1 MLIPAKM
8 SAPVSVLLYVVK
20 LCRDNPVRTFSGAE
34 LNAAHL
40 FCPLDAVLPGQG
52 ANFLSEAAVGHG
64 RNAQKRRGCLAG
76 FLPRFGAVLLLFA
89 CSGLLAAGVIYGC
102 SHFNARSSG
111 TDVASGTP
119 PGTAPASPSEV
130 SPSEASPSEAAPSE
144 AVPSETAPPET
155 VPPETVPVTGAVSY
169 EFGTALGERE
179 RVADEWFDG
188 AVFLGDS
195 RTEGLQLFGGLAHG
209 DFYWHRGMNVF
220 RADDSKYAY
229 FDSGG
234 EKTTLLGTLRVKKY
248 KAVYLMLGINELGY
262 QEEAYSAAL
271 SELVDGIIEAQPEA
285 VIYLQ
290 TMPPVNDQKAR
301 DFDIS
306 PYINT
311 KNVNKFNEAIARIA
325 EEKRVV
331 LLDTAS
337 IYRGPDGQLPS
348 ELTGDGVH
356 FTSSGYK
363 RWADFLRTH
372 TMEPEEYLKLR
383 DMEE

>member
-1 MLIPAKM
+1 M
-8 SAPVSVLLYVVK
+8 SEV
-20 LCRDNPVRTFSGAE
+20 
-34 LNAAHL
+34 
-40 FCPLDAVLPGQG
+40 
-52 ANFLSEAAVGHG
+52 AVGHG
-64 RNAQKRRGCLAG
+64 RNARERRGCLAG
-76 FLPRFGAVLLLFA
+76 FLPRFGAVLLLFV

-102 SHFNARSSG
+102 SHFNARSPG
-111 TDVASGTP
+111 TDVGSGAPHVTSPGASRGSAAP
-119 PGTAPASPSEV
+119 P
-130 SPSEASPSEAAPSE
+130 SPSEASPSGVAPSG

-155 VPPETVPVTGAVSY
+155 VPVTGADSY

-195 RTEGLQLFGGLAHG
+195 RTEGLQLFGGLAYG

-229 FDSGG
+229 FDIGG

-271 SELVDGIIEAQPEA
+271 SELVDGMIEAQPEA

-306 PYINT
+306 PYIST

-372 TMEPEEYLKLR
+372 TMEPEEYLILR